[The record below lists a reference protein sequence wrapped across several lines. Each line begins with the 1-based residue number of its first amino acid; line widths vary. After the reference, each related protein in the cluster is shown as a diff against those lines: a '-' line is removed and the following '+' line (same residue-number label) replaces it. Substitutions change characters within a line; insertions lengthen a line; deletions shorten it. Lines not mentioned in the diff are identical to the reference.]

1 MLMKCAMPA
10 WVTAFHGNACNQEQ
24 EIYNKK
30 RSAELKLYTLQ
41 RRSRTRKVSYL
52 LFLKKGSLKNNCKSV
67 CVYRPIYCLRYLK
80 GKTSSRYQG
89 AFLLLFLF
97 YERRLEIESGRRGF
111 FVERYACFKRGH
123 FRAGEGKIQK
133 EKMRKIYFDFAGL
146 KIGGGWGGVYS
157 DAYIISSYML
167 YLPQERERYKIWSFF
182 RLYLMFLHFP
192 RRWTYL

>member
-1 MLMKCAMPA
+1 MKCAMPA

-67 CVYRPIYCLRYLK
+67 CVYRPIYCLWYSK

-146 KIGGGWGGVYS
+146 KIGGGVRGCIFWCVYHIFIHVIFTS
-157 DAYIISSYML
+157 GAG
-167 YLPQERERYKIWSFF
+167 KV
-182 RLYLMFLHFP
+182 
-192 RRWTYL
+192 